1 MTGVDG
7 DTLVV
12 NRNVPDI
19 FNGVH
24 DDDHIDPLDADGDGD
39 QGLVEHVDIPLNIL
53 QNDDPDAPANSVP
66 EANLTTEPWS

>member
-24 DDDHIDPLDADGDGD
+24 DDDHIDPLDDADGD
-39 QGLVEHVDIPLNIL
+39 
-53 QNDDPDAPANSVP
+53 DDHGP
-66 EANLTTEPWS
+66 ECWAD